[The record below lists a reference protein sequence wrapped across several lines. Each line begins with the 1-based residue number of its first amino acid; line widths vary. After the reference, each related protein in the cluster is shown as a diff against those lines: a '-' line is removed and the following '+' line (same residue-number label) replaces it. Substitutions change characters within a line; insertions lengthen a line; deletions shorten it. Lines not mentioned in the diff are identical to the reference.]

1 VEEREEEREERWA
14 VSLQP
19 AWAQEPRNF
28 VRGACGPYINDEG
41 LNYYTN
47 WLRGRL

>member
-1 VEEREEEREERWA
+1 VEERREERKERWA

-19 AWAQEPRNF
+19 AWAQETKIY
-28 VRGACGPYINDEG
+28 VREINESYLKCER
-41 LNYYTN
+41 LNHYTN